1 MALVV
6 CPIPRRM
13 AASQAGS
20 AAGFLRYAAK
30 PHRYAVSAE
39 PGAQVRALAGRRFIS
54 SKDNK
59 LRDFQAPPSLLATL
73 TLTVRGCYLRGQYAI
88 GGPGQLPRQATFE
101 GAQDAPIR
109 IVSASSGHRRCR
121 LSEA

>member
-1 MALVV
+1 MSLVA
-6 CPIPRRM
+6 CPFPGHM

-39 PGAQVRALAGRRFIS
+39 SGAQVRVLAGRRFIS
-54 SKDNK
+54 SKDNR

-73 TLTVRGCYLRGQYAI
+73 TLTVRGCYLRGQHAF
-88 GGPGQLPRQATFE
+88 GGPGQLPRQGALKD
-101 GAQDAPIR
+101 AQDAPIR